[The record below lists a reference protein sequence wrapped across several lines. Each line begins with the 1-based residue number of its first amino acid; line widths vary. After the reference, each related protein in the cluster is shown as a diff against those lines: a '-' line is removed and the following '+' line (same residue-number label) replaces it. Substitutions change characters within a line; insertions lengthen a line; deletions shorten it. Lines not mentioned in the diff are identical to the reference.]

1 MPSHNRT
8 DPLELLIAGSLPFE
22 GQRWYH
28 HVLLIVGGFA
38 VWTGTYAAAM
48 YLTGTIELA
57 TVDSA
62 EALAARRTAARW
74 ALAVMTGYFMLFW
87 LRGYGGFTLSC
98 LWYPAL
104 ISGMIPDWIYA
115 LGGTMEGRPVTT
127 VSLSSNMFVFSY
139 EVAWIIFPAG
149 IIAGIFFGLVTG
161 YWITDDERK
170 DKKAARFW
178 SQLPDRQIRV
188 FTKPSKYENP
198 GPRTQTVLREAG
210 AAPEAVLEEM
220 ETDPRDEPSSDDAT
234 LRELVPAALLLF
246 TIVVIQM
253 PVLLVLILVL
263 AVPAGGFYLFLWLL
277 PGTKIGRREDRNERN
292 EP

>member
-8 DPLELLIAGSLPFE
+8 DQLELLIAGSLPFE

-28 HVLLIVGGFA
+28 HVLLVLGGFA
-38 VWTGTYAAAM
+38 VWTGAYATMM
-48 YLTGTIELA
+48 YVNGWVHLA
-57 TVDSA
+57 GVDSP

-74 ALAVMTGYFMLFW
+74 ALAVMVGYLMLFW
-87 LRGYGGFTLSC
+87 LRGYGGFALSWM
-98 LWYPAL
+98 LYPAL

-127 VSLSSNMFVFSY
+127 VSLTSNMFVFSY
-139 EVAWIIFPAG
+139 EVVWIIFPAG

-161 YWITDDERK
+161 YWITDDEKK

-198 GPRTQTVLREAG
+198 GPRTQAVLREAG
-210 AAPEAVLEEM
+210 AAPEDVLEEM
-220 ETDPRDEPSSDDAT
+220 ETDPRDEPLSDDAT

-246 TIVVIQM
+246 AIVVAQM
-253 PVLLVLILVL
+253 PVLLVLLLIL

-277 PGTKIGRREDRNERN
+277 PGTKIARRKDREQ
-292 EP
+292 